1 MASIAVCV
9 CPSNEG
15 SVFGRLIAEMMV
27 GLHDLY
33 MSLIVVSSTLISDN
47 NERVLQVGELE
58 IVVDMFYLVVC

>member
-33 MSLIVVSSTLISDN
+33 MSLIVVSSTWSSDN
-47 NERVLQVGELE
+47 K
-58 IVVDMFYLVVC
+58 